1 MASDGVLSSS
11 SLEMI
16 NRAPLSEEKH
26 EQPPKIKICLDISKR
41 SLSDIP
47 LYDVANLN
55 HLQFL
60 YLQGNTIEK
69 LPKDFFYRFPS
80 LRHLDLR
87 QNCLIELPVSIAGH
101 NSLEV
106 LLLQDNRLKSLP
118 CELGQVPRLRKLQ
131 FSGNPLEWPP
141 QKILS
146 SGLVSILSYLRKA
159 FMEQLS
165 TGDTDPI
172 PKANDYECTKDEET
186 RMQLVQRPFLE
197 KLSTKA
203 VAKDGNSQSYS
214 SLHSHCEDSSTVKT
228 LEQTDKKDSTALVYL
243 KGGSKQLKTRASSN
257 VNHTQNRSNT
267 KSTSLRAFVSRGH
280 AQAII
285 KGQTY
290 PLGYRKRTSEA
301 LKQWRQDARELQ
313 KNKFEHNWSGLT
325 FPYDLDANSLK
336 MVSRMDW
343 QTVRCRKTS
352 LLIFNLSYTPS
363 KLLYVMQCTCFSSRT
378 NHWKKEAILNQAAF
392 LVQELCTC
400 KLTQMFFLSK
410 TGHWISLSSC
420 VCFVL
425 RGLQEKINQILRS
438 FEEMKSSDAGSSQ
451 NSFFDTDPSSRCKML
466 AEEMKK
472 ISNLQKAVRALR
484 LSTE

>member
-290 PLGYRKRTSEA
+290 PLGYRKRTGLSTTKIYKTLLQQLWLNQLKYTLQSQDAALQKQKTSEA

-343 QTVRCRKTS
+343 QTFQNKS
-352 LLIFNLSYTPS
+352 LEKRGHSKPS
-363 KLLYVMQCTCFSSRT
+363 GISCTR
-378 NHWKKEAILNQAAF
+378 A
-392 LVQELCTC
+392 
-400 KLTQMFFLSK
+400 M
-410 TGHWISLSSC
+410 
-420 VCFVL
+420 
-425 RGLQEKINQILRS
+425 GLQEKINQILRS